1 MNVVSIP
8 RFQGAK
14 NTLISSDKVLVSYVT
29 QKSNMAS
36 KMAAKMAA
44 KMVAKTY

>member
-1 MNVVSIP
+1 MNLVSIP
-8 RFQGAK
+8 RFQRVK
-14 NTLISSDKVLVSYVT
+14 NTIISSEKVCVNYVT

-36 KMAAKMAA
+36 KMAAKIAA